1 MRRRDPKLDRLSK
14 VQLFSACSRGDL
26 ERIAALTTE
35 IEVPAGRVLIRAGDP
50 GHECFVIEAGSAK
63 AELPG
68 GETKTMSEG
77 EVFGELALL
86 DQAPRSATVT
96 AETDMRLVVLN
107 SREFSTLLDDV
118 KSVRRNVLAAV
129 ASRIRNAEQPQP
141 HH

>member
-1 MRRRDPKLDRLSK
+1 MRRRDPKVDRLSK
-14 VQLFSACSRGDL
+14 VQLFSACSTADL

-35 IEVPAGRVLIRAGDP
+35 IEVKAGTTLIRAGEP
-50 GHECFVIEAGSAK
+50 GHECFVIESGTAK

-68 GETKTMSEG
+68 GETRTVSEG

-107 SREFSTLLDDV
+107 SREFSTLMDDYP
-118 KSVRRNVLAAV
+118 SVRQNVLAAV
-129 ASRIRNAEQPQP
+129 ASRIRDAEQPQP